1 MTVPAAART
10 LDLIEAFARERRP
23 MTVSALAKATGMPVS
38 SCHGLIKTLQD
49 RGYLLEVAAQG
60 GYYFTKALAHR
71 ATEIGAY
78 DPLPS
83 WVVPALSAIRDR
95 CNETVLLAK
104 LVDSVAVY
112 VEVLESARSV
122 RYIAKV
128 GDRRPLYASAVG
140 KTLLASLPEDRRA
153 AIIDSLRYV
162 KRSTRTLASKAAVIS
177 DLRKGLARGWFMTR
191 GEYLE
196 DVTAVAVPVMLG
208 GEHFACGIA
217 GPSSRMEGELA
228 AHVKWINRFWRQPQ
242 VSA

>member
-10 LDLIEAFARERRP
+10 LDVIEAFARERRP
-23 MTVSALAKATGMPVS
+23 MTVSALAKAIGMPVS
-38 SCHGLIKTLQD
+38 SCHGLVKTLQD

-71 ATEIGAY
+71 AADIGTY

-83 WVVPALSAIRDR
+83 WVVPALVAIRDR

-112 VEVLESARSV
+112 VEVMESAQSV

-140 KTLLASLPEDRRA
+140 KALLASVPDDRRA
-153 AIIDSLRYV
+153 AVIDSLQFV
-162 KRSTRTLASKAAVIS
+162 KRSTHTLASKSAVIS
-177 DLRKGLARGWFMTR
+177 DIRKGLNRGWFMTR

-196 DVTAVAVPVMLG
+196 DVTAVAVPFMLG

-217 GPSSRMEGELA
+217 GPSNRMESKIA
-228 AHVKWINRFWRQPQ
+228 AHVKLIERFAHERR
-242 VSA
+242 

>member
-10 LDLIEAFARERRP
+10 LDIIEAFARERRP

-38 SCHGLIKTLQD
+38 SCHGLVKTLQD

-71 ATEIGAY
+71 ATDIGAY

-83 WVVPALSAIRDR
+83 WVVPALVAIRDR

-104 LVDSVAVY
+104 LVHSVAVY
-112 VEVLESARSV
+112 VEVLESAQSV

-128 GDRRPLYASAVG
+128 GDKRPLYASAVG
-140 KTLLASLPEDRRA
+140 KALLASVPDDRRRT
-153 AIIDSLRYV
+153 IIDSLRFV
-162 KRSTRTLASKAAVIS
+162 KRSTHTLASKSAVVS
-177 DLRKGLARGWFMTR
+177 DIRKGLDRGWFMTR

-196 DVTAVAVPVMLG
+196 DVTAVAVPFMLG

-217 GPSSRMEGELA
+217 GPSNRMESKTA
-228 AHVKWINRFWRQPQ
+228 AYVKLIERFERDRR
-242 VSA
+242 

>member
-38 SCHGLIKTLQD
+38 SCHGLVKTLQD

-71 ATEIGAY
+71 ATDIGAY

-83 WVVPALSAIRDR
+83 WVVPALVAIRDR

-104 LVDSVAVY
+104 LVHSVAVY
-112 VEVLESARSV
+112 VEVLESAQSV

-140 KTLLASLPEDRRA
+140 KALLASVPDARRA
-153 AIIDSLRYV
+153 TIIDGLRFV
-162 KRSTRTLASKAAVIS
+162 KRSSHTLASKSAVVS
-177 DLRKGLARGWFMTR
+177 DIRRGLDRGWFMTR

-196 DVTAVAVPVMLG
+196 DVTAVAVPFMLG

-217 GPSSRMEGELA
+217 GPSNRMESKTA
-228 AHVKWINRFWRQPQ
+228 AYVKLIERFARHRR
-242 VSA
+242 